1 MKRIAPY
8 LPFLLLSF
16 SALAQAQDAPA
27 TADAQAVADI
37 TAQLNDFLAH
47 VDQRDTHDRFWA
59 SDLVYTSSAGAVT
72 NKAEILKSFDPPA
85 PAPAD
90 DGKASD
96 APAADATK
104 DAPPAEEPV
113 TFTADDIHVRPYGD
127 TAALTFRLVQ
137 HGPGDKTQYYRNSGM
152 FVRRDGR
159 WQAVTW
165 QATRVPEPEAK

>member
-8 LPFLLLSF
+8 LLCPLLLLSTF
-16 SALAQAQDAPA
+16 VQAKDAPGS
-27 TADAQAVADI
+27 ADAQTVADI
-37 TAQLNDFLAH
+37 TAQLQDFLAH

-59 SDLVYTSSAGAVT
+59 SDLVYTSSAGSVT

-85 PAPAD
+85 PAVD
-90 DGKASD
+90 DKSASE
-96 APAADATK
+96 APAPDAAK

-113 TFTADDIHVRPYGD
+113 TFTADDIQVRPYGD

-165 QATRVPEPEAK
+165 QATKVPEPEAK

>member
-47 VDQRDTHDRFWA
+47 VDQRDPHDRLGA
-59 SDLVYTSSAGAVT
+59 CDLFNTRWAGAVT
-72 NKAEILKSFDPPA
+72 NTAEILIRLEPPA

-96 APAADATK
+96 APAADASK
-104 DAPPAEEPV
+104 DAPPAEQPV

>member
-1 MKRIAPY
+1 MTR
-8 LPFLLLSF
+8 LL
-16 SALAQAQDAPA
+16 APA
-27 TADAQAVADI
+27 ALLFALVATSPARATDADAQTVADI

-72 NKAEILKSFDPPA
+72 SKAEILSSFDPPPPA
-85 PAPAD
+85 KADDAKPASDTPAP
-90 DGKASD
+90 
-96 APAADATK
+96 DATK

-113 TFTADDIHVRPYGD
+113 TFTADDIKVRPYGD

-137 HGPGDKTQYYRNSGM
+137 HGPGGKTAYYRNSGM

-159 WQAVTW
+159 WQVVTW
-165 QATRVPEPEAK
+165 QATKVPEPEAK

>member
-1 MKRIAPY
+1 MKRFAPL

-27 TADAQAVADI
+27 AADAQTVADI

-85 PAPAD
+85 PAD
-90 DGKASD
+90 DGKANET
-96 APAADATK
+96 PAADAAK

-113 TFTADDIHVRPYGD
+113 TFTADDIQVRPYGD
-127 TAALTFRLVQ
+127 AAALTFRLVQ

-159 WQAVTW
+159 WQVVTW
-165 QATRVPEPEAK
+165 QATKVPEPEAK

>member
-1 MKRIAPY
+1 MTR
-8 LPFLLLSF
+8 LF
-16 SALAQAQDAPA
+16 APA
-27 TADAQAVADI
+27 ALLFALVTTSPVHATEVDADAKAVADI
-37 TAQLNDFLAH
+37 TAQLQDFLAH

-59 SDLVYTSSAGAVT
+59 SDLVYTSSAGSVT

-85 PAPAD
+85 PAVD
-90 DGKASD
+90 DTSKSEAHAPD
-96 APAADATK
+96 AAK

-113 TFTADDIHVRPYGD
+113 TFTADDIQVRPYGD

-165 QATRVPEPEAK
+165 QATKVPEPEAK

>member
-1 MKRIAPY
+1 MNR
-8 LPFLLLSF
+8 LLA
-16 SALAQAQDAPA
+16 SAALLFALLATTPVRA
-27 TADAQAVADI
+27 TDADADAKTVADI

-72 NKAEILKSFDPPA
+72 NKAEILKSFDPPV

-90 DGKASD
+90 DDKASD
-96 APAADATK
+96 APAADAAK

-113 TFTADDIHVRPYGD
+113 TYTADDIQVRPYGE

-159 WQAVTW
+159 WQVVTW
-165 QATRVPEPEAK
+165 QATKVPEPEAK